1 MSIIFIRA
9 HFLLLPLISCFQYL
23 KVGSH
28 ACLLWEDVVCILLEP
43 AETIQG
49 VNNKIKM

>member
-9 HFLLLPLISCFQYL
+9 QLLLLPLISCFQYL

-28 ACLLWEDVVCILLEP
+28 ACLLWEDVVCILLKP